1 MYMLVFTYSITVK
14 KKKKKTVNGKKALF
28 FTDITKHLDSQG
40 GGMLN
45 LTILFVKS
53 KHMLAKHLL
62 FSESLYM
69 KSAEI
74 QRSFSLHFIF
84 RVDFLN
90 FCYIFLSMSTNSYSL
105 NYLENK
111 SFPWT
116 NTDSPMKTKRNWKA
130 LLTATFTSTE

>member
-1 MYMLVFTYSITVK
+1 MITIIHLIDVHVSFTYSITVK
-14 KKKKKTVNGKKALF
+14 KKKKKTVNGKKAVF
-28 FTDITKHLDSQG
+28 YGHNNTFRFTRG
-40 GGMLN
+40 GGVLN

-90 FCYIFLSMSTNSYSL
+90 FCCIFLSMSTNSYSL

-111 SFPWT
+111 SFP
-116 NTDSPMKTKRNWKA
+116 
-130 LLTATFTSTE
+130 

>member
-14 KKKKKTVNGKKALF
+14 KKKKKTVNGKKTVF
-28 FTDITKHLDSQG
+28 YGHKIHKG
-40 GGMLN
+40 GGGLN
-45 LTILFVKS
+45 LTNLFVKS

-74 QRSFSLHFIF
+74 QRAFSLHFIF

>member
-1 MYMLVFTYSITVK
+1 MITIIHLIDVHVSFTYSITVK
-14 KKKKKTVNGKKALF
+14 KKKKKTVNDKKALF

-111 SFPWT
+111 SFP
-116 NTDSPMKTKRNWKA
+116 
-130 LLTATFTSTE
+130 